1 MISVVLYQDRNYDIN
16 TRIKD
21 GIDSVY
27 KYFINNLDIYN
38 FKYVLY
44 DNFELIKADY
54 AFMWNIYTIS
64 KRNTSYRKE
73 VQKFQKKNNNKLII
87 IELGFINRA
96 IYYSLGYNSI
106 SNFGKYPK
114 YPNNNNRLKK
124 LNLSDN
130 VEFNYNKDKDR
141 YILFCLQLIDD
152 AQVCNFN
159 YEEWVLNT
167 IRKIKS
173 LTNRK
178 IIIRKHPLNK
188 LRVFNKKWF
197 NSHKINIEY
206 SNNNLDE
213 DLNNSYCVIA
223 FNSTVLVDA
232 VLNSIPIIAGHY
244 SSIVYDISE
253 KNLENIE
260 KLKKIKKND
269 IQKCLRKIS
278 YKQWT
283 TKEIS
288 NGLPFKY
295 LIKNEF

>member
-38 FKYVLY
+38 FKYVSY
-44 DNFELIKADY
+44 DNFELIEADY
-54 AFMWNIYTIS
+54 AFMWNIFTIS
-64 KRNTSYRKE
+64 KRNTRYRKE
-73 VQKFQKKNNNKLII
+73 VEKFQKKNNNKLII
-87 IELGFINRA
+87 IELGFINRS

-106 SNFGKYPK
+106 SNFGNYPTF
-114 YPNNNNRLKK
+114 PNNNNRLKK
-124 LNLSDN
+124 LKIDDN
-130 VEFNYNKDKDR
+130 IEFQYDNSEEK

-197 NSHKINIEY
+197 INHKINIEY

-253 KNLENIE
+253 KDLENIE
-260 KLKKIKKND
+260 NLKKINKNN
-269 IQKCLRKIS
+269 IQKCLRNIS

-283 TKEIS
+283 VKEIS

-295 LIKNEF
+295 LINNDH

>member
-21 GIDSVY
+21 GIDSVF
-27 KYFINNLDIYN
+27 KYFINNKNYN

-44 DNFELIKADY
+44 NNFELIKADY
-54 AFMWNIYTIS
+54 AIMWNIYTIS
-64 KRNTSYRKE
+64 KRNTLYRKE

-124 LNLSDN
+124 LNISDN

-141 YILFCLQLIDD
+141 YILFCLQLVDD

-197 NSHKINIEY
+197 NGHKINIEY
-206 SNNNLDE
+206 SKNSLDE
-213 DLNNSYCVIA
+213 DLNHCYCVIA

-232 VLNSIPIIAGHY
+232 VLNSVPIIAGHY

-253 KNLENIE
+253 KNVENIE
-260 KLKKIKKND
+260 NLNKFNKNN
-269 IQKCLRKIS
+269 IHKCLRNIS

-283 TKEIS
+283 TQEIG

-295 LIKNEF
+295 LIKDEF

>member
-21 GIDSVY
+21 GIDSVF
-27 KYFINNLDIYN
+27 KYFINNKNYN

-54 AFMWNIYTIS
+54 AIMWNIYTIS
-64 KRNTSYRKE
+64 KRNTLYRKE
-73 VQKFQKKNNNKLII
+73 IHKFQKKNNNKLII
-87 IELGFINRA
+87 LELGFINRS

-106 SNFGKYPK
+106 SNFGNYPTF
-114 YPNNNNRLKK
+114 PNNNNRLKK
-124 LNLSDN
+124 LKIDDN
-130 VEFNYNKDKDR
+130 IEFHYDNSEEK

-206 SNNNLDE
+206 SKNSLDE

-232 VLNSIPIIAGHY
+232 VLNSVPIIAGHY

-253 KNLENIE
+253 KNVENIE

-283 TKEIS
+283 TQEIG

-295 LIKNEF
+295 LIKDEF

>member
-1 MISVVLYQDRNYDIN
+1 MISIVLYQDRNYNIN
-16 TRIKD
+16 SRIKN
-21 GIDSVY
+21 GIDSIY
-27 KYFINNLDIYN
+27 KYFIHNNNYN

-44 DNFELIKADY
+44 DNFELIEADY

-64 KRNTSYRKE
+64 KRNTRYRKE
-73 VQKFQKKNNNKLII
+73 VEKFQKKNNNKLII
-87 IELGFINRA
+87 IELGFINRS

-106 SNFGKYPK
+106 SNFGNYPTF
-114 YPNNNNRLKK
+114 PNNNNRLKK
-124 LNLSDN
+124 LKIDDN
-130 VEFNYNKDKDR
+130 IEFHYDNSEEK

-197 NSHKINIEY
+197 NNHKINIEY
-206 SNNNLDE
+206 SNNSLE
-213 DLNNSYCVIA
+213 HDLNNAYCVIA

-232 VLNSIPIIAGHY
+232 VLKSVPIIAGHY
-244 SSIVYDISE
+244 SSIVYEISE
-253 KNLENIE
+253 KDLENIE
-260 KLKKIKKND
+260 NLKKFNKNN
-269 IQKCLRKIS
+269 IQKCLINIS

-283 TKEIS
+283 IKEIS
-288 NGLPFKY
+288 NGIPFKY